1 MRGGVKPGA
10 RADRKPYR
18 RGVGIALVNHR
29 GRVFVAQ
36 RIDTPGPAW
45 QMPQGGI
52 DRGETPRQA
61 ALRELH
67 EEIGTDNARIV
78 AVTPGWLRYELPQE
92 LQAKVWNGKYCGQE
106 QKWFLMRFSGDDR
119 DIDIATAHPEFSAW
133 KWLSF
138 RQLPRVAV
146 GFKREIYREVVA
158 AFTDAV
164 NVIAQND
171 AQTRRGKK
179 KRRR

>member
-1 MRGGVKPGA
+1 MRGGVKPNA

-18 RGVGIALVNHR
+18 RGVGIVLINDR

-52 DRGETPRQA
+52 DRGETPRRA
-61 ALRELH
+61 ALRELQ
-67 EEIGTDNARIV
+67 EEIGTAKARIV
-78 AVTPGWLRYELPQE
+78 TVTPGWLRYDLPQG
-92 LQAKVWNGKYCGQE
+92 LQGKVWGGKYRGQE
-106 QKWFLMRFSGDDR
+106 QKWFLMHFIGEDS

-138 RQLPRVAV
+138 RQLLRVAV
-146 GFKREIYREVVA
+146 GFKRAIYREIVVA
-158 AFTDAV
+158 FADAV
-164 NVIAQND
+164 DEIAD
-171 AQTRRGKK
+171 KDKRTRRGKK
-179 KRRR
+179 KRRS